1 MEHGIAG
8 DAGIVDNDV
17 NGANVFLDPLQ
28 AFVGQVSCGGAQDE
42 CFERFQFGNERQAFV
57 ADADLLNAA
66 LWGTEGTA
74 NESAILRL
82 VDRVATDK
90 LF

>member
-1 MEHGIAG
+1 MAAHRVQIGDIGQSRVATARPGTWSATQKRCTVERALLAKCRVGHGVAY
-8 DAGIVDNDV
+8 
-17 NGANVFLDPLQ
+17 
-28 AFVGQVSCGGAQDE
+28 
-42 CFERFQFGNERQAFV
+42 FV